1 MNTSNAWKIGTVGRP
16 FPGTVSRI
24 DPNNGELMYS
34 GRHIFAGYMGMEDK
48 TQETIDAHGFMH
60 SGDVVKVSLPNV
72 RNLNL
77 NRSGL
82 FSL

>member
-1 MNTSNAWKIGTVGRP
+1 
-16 FPGTVSRI
+16 
-24 DPNNGELMYS
+24 MYS

-48 TQETIDAHGFMH
+48 TQETIDADGFMH